1 MPGSAFSVAPS
12 KPHADSPSMNDNG
25 IDSRFDESDEPAD
38 AEESGWLAIDIGLLV
53 FTAALWIVTGVAI
66 TVAAVIA
73 WRLLVP

>member
-1 MPGSAFSVAPS
+1 
-12 KPHADSPSMNDNG
+12 MNDNG